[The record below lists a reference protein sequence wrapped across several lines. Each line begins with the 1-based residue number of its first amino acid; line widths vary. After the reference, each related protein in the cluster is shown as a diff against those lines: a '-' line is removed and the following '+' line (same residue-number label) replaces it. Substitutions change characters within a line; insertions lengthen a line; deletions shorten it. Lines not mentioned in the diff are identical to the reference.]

1 MRRICVFCGSSPG
14 RSPNYDQA
22 AESLGRALV
31 ERGLGLVYGG
41 ASVGLMGTIAD
52 TVLRAGGEVIGVI
65 PDALIPYEVAHRGLK
80 DLRIVRTMAERKA
93 MMADLSDGFISL
105 PGGTGTL
112 DETFEMLTW
121 SQLGEHDKPSGLLD
135 VDGYYSN
142 LIAFLDH
149 AVKER
154 FLRPEHRA
162 MLIVET
168 SAPALLDR
176 FESYTPPKV
185 EKWIDRSST

>member
-14 RSPNYDQA
+14 RSPAYTEA
-22 AESLGRALV
+22 AVELGKTLV
-31 ERGLGLVYGG
+31 ARGLGLVYGG
-41 ASVGLMGTIAD
+41 ASVGLMGKLAD
-52 TVLRAGGEVIGVI
+52 TVLEAGGEVVGVI
-65 PDALIPYEVAHRGLK
+65 PDTLIRYEVAHRGLP
-80 DLRIVRTMAERKA
+80 DLRVVRSMAERKT
-93 MMADLSDGFISL
+93 MMAELSDGFISL

-112 DETFEMLTW
+112 DEMTEMLTW

-149 AVKER
+149 AVEER

-168 SAPALLDR
+168 SASALLDR
-176 FESYTPPKV
+176 FESYAAPKL
-185 EKWIDRSST
+185 EKWIGRV

>member
-14 RSPNYDQA
+14 RSPAYAQA
-22 AESLGRALV
+22 AVELGQTLV
-31 ERGLGLVYGG
+31 ARGLGLVYGG
-41 ASVGLMGTIAD
+41 ASVGLMGKLAD
-52 TVLRAGGEVIGVI
+52 TVLQAGGEVIGVI
-65 PDALIPYEVAHRGLK
+65 PDTLIRYEVAHRGLP
-80 DLRIVRTMAERKA
+80 DLRVVRSMAERKTL
-93 MMADLSDGFISL
+93 MAELSDGFISL

-112 DETFEMLTW
+112 DEMTEMLTW

-135 VDGYYSN
+135 VDGFYSN

-149 AVKER
+149 AVEER

-168 SAPALLDR
+168 SATALLDR
-176 FESYTPPKV
+176 FESYEAPKL
-185 EKWIDRSST
+185 EKWIGRV

>member
-14 RSPNYDQA
+14 RSTAYAQA
-22 AESLGRALV
+22 AVELGQTLV
-31 ERGLGLVYGG
+31 ARGLGLVYGG
-41 ASVGLMGTIAD
+41 ASVGLMGKLAD
-52 TVLRAGGEVIGVI
+52 TVLQAGGEVIGVI
-65 PDALIPYEVAHRGLK
+65 PDTLIRYEVAHRGLP
-80 DLRIVRTMAERKA
+80 DLRVVRSMAERKTL
-93 MMADLSDGFISL
+93 MAELSDGFISL

-112 DETFEMLTW
+112 DEMTEMLTW

-135 VDGYYSN
+135 VDGFYSN

-149 AVKER
+149 AVEER

-168 SAPALLDR
+168 SATALLDR
-176 FESYTPPKV
+176 FESYEAPKL
-185 EKWIDRSST
+185 EKWIGRV

>member
-14 RSPNYDQA
+14 RSPAYAQA
-22 AESLGRALV
+22 AVELGHTLV
-31 ERGLGLVYGG
+31 AQGLGLVYGG
-41 ASVGLMGTIAD
+41 ASVGLMGKLAD
-52 TVLRAGGEVIGVI
+52 TVLQAGGEVIGVI
-65 PDALIPYEVAHRGLK
+65 PDTLIRYEVAHRGLP
-80 DLRIVRTMAERKA
+80 DLRVVRSMAERKT
-93 MMADLSDGFISL
+93 MMAELSDGFISL

-112 DETFEMLTW
+112 DELTEMLTW

-135 VDGYYSN
+135 VDGFYSS

-149 AVKER
+149 AVEER

-168 SAPALLDR
+168 SANALLDR
-176 FESYTPPKV
+176 FESYTAPKL
-185 EKWIDRSST
+185 EKWIGRV

>member
-14 RSPNYDQA
+14 RSPAYAQA
-22 AESLGRALV
+22 AVELGQTLV
-31 ERGLGLVYGG
+31 ARGLGLVYGG
-41 ASVGLMGTIAD
+41 ASVGLMGKLAD
-52 TVLRAGGEVIGVI
+52 TVLQAGGEVIGVI
-65 PDALIPYEVAHRGLK
+65 PDTLIRYEVAHRGLP
-80 DLRIVRTMAERKA
+80 DLRVVRSMAERKTL
-93 MMADLSDGFISL
+93 MAELSDGFISL

-112 DETFEMLTW
+112 DEMTEMLTW

-135 VDGYYSN
+135 VDGFYSN

-149 AVKER
+149 AVEER

-168 SAPALLDR
+168 SAKALLDR
-176 FESYTPPKV
+176 FESYAAPKL
-185 EKWIDRSST
+185 EKWIGRV

>member
-14 RSPNYDQA
+14 RSPAYAQA
-22 AESLGRALV
+22 AVELGQTLV
-31 ERGLGLVYGG
+31 ARGLGLVYGG
-41 ASVGLMGTIAD
+41 ASVGLMGKLAD
-52 TVLRAGGEVIGVI
+52 TVLQEGGEVIGVI
-65 PDALIPYEVAHRGLK
+65 PDTLIRYEVAHRGLP
-80 DLRIVRTMAERKA
+80 DLRVVRSMAERKTL
-93 MMADLSDGFISL
+93 MAALSDGFISL

-112 DETFEMLTW
+112 DEMTEMLTW

-135 VDGYYSN
+135 VDGFYSN

-149 AVKER
+149 AVEER

-168 SAPALLDR
+168 SAKALLDR
-176 FESYTPPKV
+176 FESYAAPKL
-185 EKWIDRSST
+185 EKWIGRV

>member
-14 RSPNYDQA
+14 RSPAFAQA
-22 AESLGRALV
+22 AVELGQIIVA
-31 ERGLGLVYGG
+31 RGLGLVYGG
-41 ASVGLMGTIAD
+41 ASVGLMGKLAD
-52 TVLRAGGEVIGVI
+52 TVLQAGGEVIGVI
-65 PDALIPYEVAHRGLK
+65 PDTLIRYEVAHRGLP
-80 DLRIVRTMAERKA
+80 DLRVVRSMAERKTL
-93 MMADLSDGFISL
+93 MAELSDGFISL

-112 DETFEMLTW
+112 DEMTEMLTW

-135 VDGYYSN
+135 VDGFYSN

-149 AVKER
+149 AVEER

-168 SAPALLDR
+168 SANALLDR
-176 FESYTPPKV
+176 FESYAAPKL
-185 EKWIDRSST
+185 EKWIGRV

>member
-14 RSPNYDQA
+14 RSPAYAQA
-22 AESLGRALV
+22 AVELGQTLIA
-31 ERGLGLVYGG
+31 RGLGLVYGG
-41 ASVGLMGTIAD
+41 ASVGLMGKLAD
-52 TVLRAGGEVIGVI
+52 TVLQAGGEVIGVI
-65 PDALIPYEVAHRGLK
+65 PDTLIRYEVAHRGLP
-80 DLRIVRTMAERKA
+80 DLRVVRSMAERKTL
-93 MMADLSDGFISL
+93 MAELSDGFISL

-112 DETFEMLTW
+112 DEMTEMLTW

-135 VDGYYSN
+135 VDGFYAN

-149 AVKER
+149 AVEER

-168 SAPALLDR
+168 SANALLDR
-176 FESYTPPKV
+176 FESYAAPKL
-185 EKWIDRSST
+185 EKWIGRV

>member
-14 RSPNYDQA
+14 RSPAYAQA
-22 AESLGRALV
+22 AVELGQTLV
-31 ERGLGLVYGG
+31 ARGLGLVYGG
-41 ASVGLMGTIAD
+41 ASVGLMGKLAD
-52 TVLRAGGEVIGVI
+52 TVLQAGGEVIGVI
-65 PDALIPYEVAHRGLK
+65 PDTLIRYEVAHRGLP
-80 DLRIVRTMAERKA
+80 DLRVVRSMAERKTL
-93 MMADLSDGFISL
+93 MAELSDGFISL

-112 DETFEMLTW
+112 DEMTEMLTW

-135 VDGYYSN
+135 VDGFYSN

-149 AVKER
+149 AVEER

-168 SAPALLDR
+168 SANALLDR
-176 FESYTPPKV
+176 FESYAAPKL
-185 EKWIDRSST
+185 EKWIGRV

>member
-1 MRRICVFCGSSPG
+1 MHRICVFCGSRPG
-14 RSPNYDQA
+14 RLPSYAQG
-22 AESLGRALV
+22 AELLGRELV
-31 ERGLGLVYGG
+31 ARGLGLVYGG

-52 TVLRAGGEVIGVI
+52 TVLRAGGDVIGVI

-80 DLRIVRTMAERKA
+80 DLRTVPTMAERKRI
-93 MMADLSDGFISL
+93 MAELSDGFISL

-112 DETFEMLTW
+112 DEMFEMLTW
-121 SQLGEHDKPSGLLD
+121 SQLGEHAKPSGLLD
-135 VDGYYSN
+135 VNGYYSH
-142 LIAFLDH
+142 LTAFLDH
-149 AVKER
+149 AVEER

-176 FESYTPPKV
+176 FESYTAPNV

>member
-14 RSPNYDQA
+14 RSPAYAQA
-22 AESLGRALV
+22 AVELGQTLV
-31 ERGLGLVYGG
+31 ARGLGLVYGG
-41 ASVGLMGTIAD
+41 ASVGLMGILAD
-52 TVLRAGGEVIGVI
+52 TVLQAGGEVIGVI
-65 PDALIPYEVAHRGLK
+65 PDTLIRYEVAHRGLP
-80 DLRIVRTMAERKA
+80 DLRVVSSMAERKTL
-93 MMADLSDGFISL
+93 MADLSDGFISL

-112 DETFEMLTW
+112 DEMTEMLTW

-135 VDGYYSN
+135 VDSFYSN

-149 AVKER
+149 AVEER

-168 SAPALLDR
+168 SANALLDR
-176 FESYTPPKV
+176 FESYTAPKL
-185 EKWIDRSST
+185 EKWIGRV

>member
-14 RSPNYDQA
+14 RSPAYAQA
-22 AESLGRALV
+22 AVTLGRELAA
-31 ERGLGLVYGG
+31 RGLGLVYGG

-52 TVLRAGGEVIGVI
+52 TVLQAGGEVIGVI
-65 PDALIPYEVAHRGLK
+65 PEAMIPLEVAHRRLQ
-80 DLRIVRTMAERKA
+80 DLRVVPSMAERKRI
-93 MMADLSDGFISL
+93 MAELSDGFISL

-112 DETFEMLTW
+112 DELFEMLTW

-135 VDGYYSN
+135 VDGYFAN

-149 AVKER
+149 AVEER

-168 SAPALLDR
+168 SATALLDR

-185 EKWIDRSST
+185 EKWIDRSQT